1 MNKVKMSVL
10 TVVSLILCL
19 TGCQNSAD
27 EIRQAKQEGKLTVV
41 TSFYPMYDFAVKVGG
56 EKVRV
61 VNLVPAGTEPH
72 DWGACSR

>member
-27 EIRQAKQEGKLTVV
+27 EIRQAKQEGELTVV
-41 TSFYPMYDFAVKVGG
+41 TSFYPMYDFAHPIEDAVEHITFG
-56 EKVRV
+56 E
-61 VNLVPAGTEPH
+61 
-72 DWGACSR
+72 